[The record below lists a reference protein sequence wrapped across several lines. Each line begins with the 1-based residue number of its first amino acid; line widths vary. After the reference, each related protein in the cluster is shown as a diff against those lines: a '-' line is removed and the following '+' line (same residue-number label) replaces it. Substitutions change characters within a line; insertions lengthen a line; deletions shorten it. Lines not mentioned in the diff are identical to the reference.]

1 MYLATNDASAA
12 VDFAKDNVEDG
23 VVNSPPSRDAARLP
37 VCLPSSLQGYGST
50 PTRQRSCSPIKGTLR
65 TPQRQLYCKAAL
77 CSTDKV
83 NGVSVGPPSKSRT
96 LHSHVSRRRS
106 HAEMGGRLVRTQSLS
121 WQPSPLLSS
130 GNLVSV
136 GRNAHAIKHQSYLEP
151 SLFLLSRRS
160 REQEQV
166 STGTSWPMPYSHR
179 DEIMRGM
186 AKLKAREMGSIELK
200 P

>member
-1 MYLATNDASAA
+1 M
-12 VDFAKDNVEDG
+12 
-23 VVNSPPSRDAARLP
+23 
-37 VCLPSSLQGYGST
+37 
-50 PTRQRSCSPIKGTLR
+50 
-65 TPQRQLYCKAAL
+65 
-77 CSTDKV
+77 
-83 NGVSVGPPSKSRT
+83 GPPSKSRT
-96 LHSHVSRRRS
+96 SHSHVSRRRS

-160 REQEQV
+160 REWEQV
-166 STGTSWPMPYSHR
+166 STGTSWPMSYSHR
-179 DEIMRGM
+179 DKIMRGM
-186 AKLKAREMGSIELK
+186 TKLKAWEMGSVESKK